1 MQRKPQIMSHIPHTH
16 PNRMFL
22 IPHCIF
28 SSKQIPIPDKK
39 YIPDPERWWG
49 VVRPYPQCEGTGQSE
64 CYSELSFPIKS
75 HISIHY
81 KALNLEVY
89 MYLSTNKVP
98 GGQNSR
104 QCSPFEEVPSKV
116 WERER
121 ILQEFQKPI
130 LWKAH
135 IMVKCFKS
143 FLNVRLWHIS
153 RPNPK
158 TKITKSDSFIT

>member
-22 IPHCIF
+22 VPHCIF

-49 VVRPYPQCEGTGQSE
+49 VVRPYPQCEGIGQSE

-75 HISIHY
+75 HIFIHY

-89 MYLSTNKVP
+89 M
-98 GGQNSR
+98 
-104 QCSPFEEVPSKV
+104 
-116 WERER
+116 
-121 ILQEFQKPI
+121 
-130 LWKAH
+130 
-135 IMVKCFKS
+135 
-143 FLNVRLWHIS
+143 
-153 RPNPK
+153 
-158 TKITKSDSFIT
+158 